1 MFPAS
6 AVQFSSIY
14 RRPPAFQPGR
24 DGKTEVTKKFREHG
38 KTGVEGHVAD
48 PLFLRMLD
56 KRPPSKTQLS
66 SAQLNV
72 SADPSDSPSQ
82 WTADWLDSVANGSN
96 TMSQRK
102 LSSIERRGGGIEAV
116 RVIAERKGVHLLL
129 LEDDKGNELV
139 AASIKPF
146 KVVC

>member
-1 MFPAS
+1 M
-6 AVQFSSIY
+6 
-14 RRPPAFQPGR
+14 
-24 DGKTEVTKKFREHG
+24 
-38 KTGVEGHVAD
+38 
-48 PLFLRMLD
+48 
-56 KRPPSKTQLS
+56 
-66 SAQLNV
+66 
-72 SADPSDSPSQ
+72 SADQSDAPSR

-102 LSSIERRGGGIEAV
+102 LSSIEKRGGGIDAV
-116 RVIAERKGVHLLL
+116 RVIAEQKGVHLLL